1 MLALASRR
9 PAEAEGEEGAYDL
22 MGILGGEEA
31 LGDLR
36 VLLEG
41 SHGGV
46 LAGVGLG
53 DYSDAP
59 RLAPGEGVSDEVE
72 AQRDSRPY

>member
-9 PAEAEGEEGAYDL
+9 PAEAEGEEGAYDPV
-22 MGILGGEEA
+22 GILGGEEA

-41 SHGGV
+41 SRGGV
-46 LAGVGLG
+46 LA
-53 DYSDAP
+53 DRPDAP
-59 RLAPGEGVSDEVE
+59 RLGPGEGVSDEVE
-72 AQRDSRPY
+72 AQRDSRHY

>member
-9 PAEAEGEEGAYDL
+9 PAEAEGEEGAYDPV
-22 MGILGGEEA
+22 GILGGEEA

-41 SHGGV
+41 SRGGV
-46 LAGVGLG
+46 LAGVGLA
-53 DYSDAP
+53 DRPDAP
-59 RLAPGEGVSDEVE
+59 RLGPGEGVSDEVE
-72 AQRDSRPY
+72 AQRDSRHY